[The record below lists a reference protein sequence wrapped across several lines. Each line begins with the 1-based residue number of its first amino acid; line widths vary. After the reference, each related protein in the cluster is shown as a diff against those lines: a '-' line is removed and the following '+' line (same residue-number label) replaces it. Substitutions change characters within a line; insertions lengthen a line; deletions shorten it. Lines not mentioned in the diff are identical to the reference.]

1 MRHSGNLRIAFI
13 FRCDGWELTL
23 PCDYFLRKVSMEI
36 FNVSKNA
43 LTISKDDTQ
52 AWQKA
57 KNELQNKLSM
67 AT

>member
-1 MRHSGNLRIAFI
+1 
-13 FRCDGWELTL
+13 
-23 PCDYFLRKVSMEI
+23 MEI